1 MKYILFVILF
11 NGPGA
16 PGIIQQ
22 EFANQQLC
30 DTARVVMVSKL
41 NTHVEAFCFPRG
53 NI

>member
-1 MKYILFVILF
+1 MKYLLLVILF

-22 EFANQQLC
+22 EFENQKLC

-41 NTHVEAFCFPRG
+41 SAHVEAFCLPTG
-53 NI
+53 Y